1 MKRII
6 FSIYGDNVNNVGE
19 SVTDYKSNNF
29 RAYKDQ
35 LVKCKQV
42 YANKCKADFVLIDTS
57 LNNFVD
63 IQFEKIRL
71 LEEFARSYD
80 EVLYLDFDVIPNY
93 SARSIFDSVD
103 TSKLS
108 MHPLNRPLN
117 GIYLRGALLS
127 DWLDSQSMYV
137 KTCSK
142 RSMLLLEGINGN
154 NLTYNT
160 GVVLGNSEI
169 IKQVNFIEQLDD
181 MHELLEE
188 ACEDNLYPPEIS
200 RHFVPNNEVYISYLI
215 EKNNIPHHDLSMN
228 WNFILDDVKEYA
240 TASAELIHAVNKNF
254 DMFKMLLDYNA

>member
-6 FSIYGDNVNNVGE
+6 FSIYGDNVDNVGE

-29 RAYKDQ
+29 RAYKDK

-42 YANKCKADFVLIDTS
+42 YADKCKADFVLIDTT

-71 LEEFARSYD
+71 LEEFAGSYD

-103 TSKLS
+103 TSKLC
-108 MHPLNRPLN
+108 MHPIKRPLN
-117 GIYLRGALLS
+117 GFHLRGVLQA
-127 DWLDSQSMYV
+127 DALDSQSVYV
-137 KTCSK
+137 KLCSK
-142 RSMLLLEGINGN
+142 KSMLLLEGINGN
-154 NLTYNT
+154 DFLYNT
-160 GVVLGNSEI
+160 GVVLGNSEV
-169 IKQVNFIEQLDD
+169 IKQVNFIEQLDN

-215 EKNNIPHHDLSMN
+215 EKNNIPHHNLSMN
-228 WNFILDDVKEYA
+228 WNFILDDVEEYA
-240 TASAELIHAVNKNF
+240 PASAELIHAVNKNF
-254 DMFKMLLDYNA
+254 DMFKMILD